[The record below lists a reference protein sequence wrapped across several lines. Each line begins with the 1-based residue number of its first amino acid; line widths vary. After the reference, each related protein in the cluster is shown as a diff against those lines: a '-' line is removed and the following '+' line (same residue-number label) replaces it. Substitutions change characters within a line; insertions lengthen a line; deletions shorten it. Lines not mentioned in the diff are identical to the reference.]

1 MSGATEPFVT
11 QAEFARLQ
19 GWAKSYVT
27 ALKKE
32 GRLVMNDG
40 LVDVAASR
48 ARILE
53 TADPEKA
60 AVAERHAAAR
70 AGTADPLAGEDD
82 DDEQVATKRVDY
94 QEAKARK
101 EIANARLAEMEVE
114 RESGK
119 LVEAAM
125 ISAALAD
132 AGATLR
138 STLSNLP
145 AIVAPML
152 ATLSDETQIRLVL
165 DEHIEQALSD
175 LSQRLRGAWRT
186 KATGAEAA

>member
-175 LSQRLRGAWRT
+175 LSQRLRGARQT
-186 KATGAEAA
+186 KTSGADAA

>member
-60 AVAERHAAAR
+60 AVADRHAAAR
-70 AGTADPLAGEDD
+70 AGTADPLAGADA
-82 DDEQVATKRVDY
+82 DDEQVAIKRVDY
-94 QEAKARK
+94 QEAKTRK
-101 EIANARLAEMEVE
+101 EVANARLAEMEVE

-125 ISAALAD
+125 VSSALAD

-175 LSQRLRGAWRT
+175 LSQRLRGAWQT
-186 KATGAEAA
+186 KTSGADAA

>member
-19 GWAKSYVT
+19 GWVKSYVT

-82 DDEQVATKRVDY
+82 DDEQVSTKRVDY
-94 QEAKARK
+94 QEAKTRK

-125 ISAALAD
+125 VSAALAD

-165 DEHIEQALSD
+165 EEHIEQALSD
-175 LSQRLRGAWRT
+175 LSQRLRGAWKT
-186 KATGAEAA
+186 KTSGADAA